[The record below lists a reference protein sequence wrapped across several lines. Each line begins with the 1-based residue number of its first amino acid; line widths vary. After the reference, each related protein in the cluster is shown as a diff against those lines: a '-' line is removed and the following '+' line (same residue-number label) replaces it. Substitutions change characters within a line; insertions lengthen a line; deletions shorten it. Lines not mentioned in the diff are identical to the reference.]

1 MELTGEQLIPAP
13 RQAVWDAINDP
24 EILRQCITGC
34 EGVTKTSDT
43 DFEASV
49 QVKVGPVKAR
59 FKGKVTLSD
68 LDPPTSCTI
77 SGEAQGGVAAGFG
90 KGSAKVQLADADNGA
105 TRLTYAVNAQVGGKL
120 AQIGAR
126 LIDGVA
132 AKMAEDFFVK
142 FNQIVGG
149 PSATG
154 MTSDGSADVSATAEA
169 AKDLAA
175 AEPIAA
181 SATLDALPKSGTSAA
196 AQPQPPV
203 TGGIP
208 SWVWITGLIVIVCA
222 ATVLIL
228 RS

>member
-34 EGVTKTSDT
+34 ESVTKTSDT
-43 DFEASV
+43 DFEAAV
-49 QVKVGPVKAR
+49 VVKVGPVKAR
-59 FKGKVTLSD
+59 FKGKVTLGD
-68 LDPPTSCTI
+68 LDPPSSCTI

-90 KGSAKVQLADADNGA
+90 KGSAKVQLVDADSGA
-105 TRLTYAVNAQVGGKL
+105 TRLTYSVNAQVGGKL

-149 PSATG
+149 PVASRPV
-154 MTSDGSADVSATAEA
+154 DVSATAEA

-181 SATLDALPKSGTSAA
+181 SATLSALPKTEPSAA
-196 AQPQPPV
+196 AQQQTPV

-208 SWVWITGLIVIVCA
+208 SWIWITGLIVIVCA

-228 RS
+228 RN

>member
-1 MELTGEQLIPAP
+1 MELTGEQLIPAT

-34 EGVTKTSDT
+34 ESVTKTSDT

-59 FKGKVTLSD
+59 FKGKVSLGD
-68 LDPPTSCTI
+68 LDPPSSCTI

-90 KGSAKVQLADADNGA
+90 KGSAKVQLADGGNGM

-132 AKMAEDFFVK
+132 AKMAEEFFTK
-142 FNQIVGG
+142 FNQIVGAPAG
-149 PSATG
+149 ATSANASAT
-154 MTSDGSADVSATAEA
+154 TDTAMA
-169 AKDLAA
+169 G
-175 AEPIAA
+175 PIAA
-181 SATLDALPKSGTSAA
+181 SATADAAQQSAA
-196 AQPQPPV
+196 AQPPAPV

-208 SWVWITGLIVIVCA
+208 SWLWITGLIVIVCA

-228 RS
+228 RN

>member
-13 RQAVWDAINDP
+13 RQTVWNALYDP

-34 EGVTKTSDT
+34 ESVTKTSET

-59 FKGKVTLSD
+59 FKGKVSLND
-68 LDPPTSCTI
+68 LDPPNSCTI

-90 KGSAKVQLADADNGA
+90 KGSAKVQLTDAENGA
-105 TRLTYAVNAQVGGKL
+105 TRLTYNVNAQVGGKL

-132 AKMAEDFFVK
+132 AKMADEFFTK
-142 FNQIVGG
+142 FNQIVAG
-149 PSATG
+149 PDAGT
-154 MTSDGSADVSATAEA
+154 AATAEA

-175 AEPIAA
+175 AEPVAA
-181 SATLDALPKSGTSAA
+181 SATLEAMPKSASVA
-196 AQPQPPV
+196 AQPESTV

-208 SWVWITGLIVIVCA
+208 SWIWITGLIVIVCV
-222 ATVLIL
+222 ATALIL

>member
-1 MELTGEQLIPAP
+1 MQLTGEQLIPAP

-34 EGVTKTSDT
+34 ESVTKTSDT

-68 LDPPTSCTI
+68 LDPPSSCTI

-90 KGSAKVQLADADNGA
+90 KGSAKVHMADADGGA
-105 TRLTYAVNAQVGGKL
+105 TRLTYVVNAQVGGKL

-142 FNQIVGG
+142 FNRIVGAPAAAG
-149 PSATG
+149 PV
-154 MTSDGSADVSATAEA
+154 DVSATAETP
-169 AKDLAA
+169 KDLAA
-175 AEPIAA
+175 AEPVAPA
-181 SATLDALPKSGTSAA
+181 SAA
-196 AQPQPPV
+196 AQTQPPV
-203 TGGIP
+203 SGGIP

-228 RS
+228 RT